1 MVESISTWPALIL
14 MADDDPQDC
23 LLTKKMLQKARLE
36 NELRFVQD
44 GQELLDYLE
53 HAGKYADPAT
63 APRPDLIL
71 LDLNMPNKDGL
82 GSLWEINLKPA
93 LRRIPII
100 ILTAS
105 EAALDISESYN
116 LGAYAYVVKPVT
128 FGKLHDAVLRL
139 KTCWYEL
146 SVPGSAGEPPRPA
159 VIVMADDDPEDCLL
173 AAKTLQ
179 AASLGNPLTYVT
191 DGAALMDHLH
201 GHRTYGDD
209 NAPAPRPDLIL
220 LDLDMPEKDGG
231 QVLAEI
237 DADPMLRDVPII
249 VLTVS
254 RDDGSVL
261 PHDDR
266 AGRAFITKPIDFPSF
281 AEAIAQ
287 FESLA
292 FRLVT
297 STTGR
302 PGAPGPQQR

>member
-1 MVESISTWPALIL
+1 MVDPTDPWPVLIL
-14 MADDDPQDC
+14 MADDDPEDC
-23 LLTKKMLQKARLE
+23 LLTKKMLQKAGLE
-36 NELRFVQD
+36 NEIRFVQD

-53 HAGKYADPAT
+53 HKGKYDPAL

-71 LDLNMPNKDGL
+71 LDLDMPNKDGL
-82 GSLWEINLKPA
+82 GSLWEINLRPA
-93 LRRIPII
+93 LRRIPIV

-128 FGKLHDAVLRL
+128 FAALHDAVLRL

-146 SVPGSAGEPPRPA
+146 SVPASAGDVVRPA

-173 AAKTLQ
+173 VGKTLQ

-201 GHRTYGDD
+201 GRRTYGDD
-209 NAPAPRPDLIL
+209 DAPAPRPDLIL
-220 LDLDMPEKDGG
+220 LDLAMPEKDGG
-231 QVLAEI
+231 RVLAEI
-237 DADPMLRDVPII
+237 DADPVLRDVPII

-254 RDDGSVL
+254 RDDGTVL
-261 PHDDR
+261 PLDDR
-266 AGRAFITKPIDFPSF
+266 EGRAFITKPIDFVTF
-281 AEAIAQ
+281 ADAIAQ
-287 FESLA
+287 FDTLA

-297 STTGR
+297 SSTGR
-302 PGAPGPQQR
+302 PGSAGLQQR